1 MAKGIA
7 ITTGLNSV
15 DPSHYGGWSGDLAA
29 CEADA
34 KDMAHI
40 GESKGFEVKTLLTK
54 HATRTNLIKAVTEA
68 ADVLKSGDV
77 FMLSYSGHGGQIPD
91 RNSDEDDAQDETWCL
106 YDGQLVDDETYSL
119 LGKFER
125 GVRVLV
131 FSDSCHSGTA
141 VKQAYHHTTGK
152 IVRLNET
159 ASGTRYRFMP
169 PEVAVRTYRQNK
181 SFYDPILGNP
191 AIREARDTVK
201 SSVILISGC
210 QDNQFSAD
218 GIFNG
223 LFTANLLQVWNEG
236 KFRNRYRAFHRA
248 ISERMPPDQTPNFF
262 RVGELNL
269 SFERQIPFTI

>member
-15 DPSHYGGWSGDLAA
+15 NPSHYSGWSGDLKA

-34 KDMAHI
+34 EDMAHI
-40 GESKGFEVKTLLTK
+40 AESKGFDVKTLLTDQ
-54 HATRTNLIKAVTEA
+54 ATRANLRKEVTEA

-77 FMLSYSGHGGQIPD
+77 FMLSYSGHGGQLPD
-91 RNSDEDDAQDETWCL
+91 RNSDEDDALDETWCL

-141 VKQAYHHTTGK
+141 VKQAFHHIAGK
-152 IVRLNET
+152 LVRLNET
-159 ASGTRYRFMP
+159 ESGTRYRFMP

-181 SFYDPILGNP
+181 SFYDPILENP
-191 AIREARDTVK
+191 AIREARDTIK
-201 SSVILISGC
+201 ASTILISGC

-248 ISERMPPDQTPNFF
+248 IGERMPPDQTPNFF